1 MKLSKRIWEELG
13 ALAAMVEIVEHDTG
27 GVRFKESTSQA
38 DRDAV
43 AAIIAA
49 HDPAKKSAPAT
60 VTMRQARL
68 ALLQSGL
75 LPHVNAAVAVAD
87 EATKI
92 TWEFSSEVHRNHPF
106 VATLA
111 AALNLTEAQLDG
123 LFTLAASL

>member
-1 MKLSKRIWEELG
+1 MPHYKAPDNSLHFIESDEFAHLLPAG
-13 ALAAMVEIVEHDTG
+13 AVKIT
-27 GVRFKESTSQA
+27 
-38 DRDAV
+38 DAE
-43 AAIIAA
+43 AEALR
-49 HDPAKKSAPAT
+49 PAPAVSIPSI

-75 LPHVNAAVAVAD
+75 LGQVNAAVAVAD

-92 TWEFSSEVHRNHPF
+92 TWEFSSEVNRAHPF
-106 VATLA
+106 VSTIA